1 MKKFLALMLAALML
15 VGVLAACGGSN
26 DKGSASGDGLEGKW
40 SASLDMTDM
49 LNEQMTAAGLGE
61 FIQFDDFGLVLAM
74 ELKSDSTYT
83 LKVDKDALAG
93 SLDSVK
99 GQMKDGMTKYFAE
112 LMPGVDVDDA
122 LAQMGMNMD
131 DLLDQSLDLDT
142 MAGSLD
148 LAGQYKYEDGKL
160 YMSND
165 VSEAPSDN
173 YLTCTLDGNTLALDA
188 GSSAPDASLAAM
200 LPFVFQRVG

>member
-1 MKKFLALMLAALML
+1 MKKFLALALSTVLL
-15 VGVLAACGGSN
+15 VCVLAACGGG
-26 DKGSASGDGLEGKW
+26 DKGAVSGDGIEGKW
-40 SASLDMTDM
+40 SASLDMTEM
-49 LNEQMTAAGLGE
+49 LNQQMATAGLGE
-61 FIQFDDFGLVLAM
+61 FMQFSDFDLVLAM
-74 ELKSDSTYT
+74 ELKGDSTYT

-99 GQMKDGMTKYFAE
+99 GQMKEGMTKYFAE

-188 GSSAPDASLAAM
+188 GSSAPDASLTAM
-200 LPFVFQRVG
+200 LPFVFERVG